1 MAVRLFCYMSCLDRC
16 VCLHYTTYY
25 MDESLI
31 IQKLVSLDEKISGI
45 ATQDSLIKLSDDIT
59 QALDDQLV
67 ILQRLD

>member
-1 MAVRLFCYMSCLDRC
+1 
-16 VCLHYTTYY
+16 